1 MCVFS
6 ILLSSR
12 FKEDHIEN
20 SVSAPFRRAIE
31 TDIKLRVKG
40 GLSGGISSEE
50 ATELNPD
57 FVKMYKE
64 AVQGAGEK
72 TVILTCSRGGTMR
85 TEVVSK
91 RGKVF
96 KDPQLKNG
104 RESVSLRAMA
114 ALVDDGC
121 KNLAHLNGGNDSWKE
136 AKLPVIGS
144 FFQKIQGENAVG
156 WRIATYFEEEGDWLK
171 GKVTAFKG
179 DGKYA
184 VKYDMN
190 EAEEDLNLDMNKT
203 RWLNKQGETKK
214 LTPLPKDE
222 NLLMQRPR
230 PDRPKMVR
238 KNNQKR
244 VFFPYF

>member
-96 KDPQLKNG
+96 KDPQLKHG

-114 ALVDDGC
+114 ALIDAGFE
-121 KNLAHLNGGNDSWKE
+121 NLAHLNGGNPSWKE
-136 AKLPVIGS
+136 AKLPTTGN
-144 FFQKIQGENAVG
+144 FLMTIQGEDAVG
-156 WRIATYFEEEGDWLK
+156 WRIATYMEEEDAWFK

-179 DGKYA
+179 DGK
-184 VKYDMN
+184 
-190 EAEEDLNLDMNKT
+190 
-203 RWLNKQGETKK
+203 
-214 LTPLPKDE
+214 
-222 NLLMQRPR
+222 
-230 PDRPKMVR
+230 
-238 KNNQKR
+238 
-244 VFFPYF
+244 